1 MTVKPDFFT
10 VASFALWAGD
20 YRYLDEIIE
29 KISKGEPESILE
41 NSPEAIIERI
51 GRENLAE
58 YKKKRDK
65 HTNNKSIKF
74 DEVFETDNLRA
85 KIWQVSEFEY
95 CLRGYLKTLNEENKF
110 FSRIN
115 PESFPFF
122 KYIDN
127 KKPENYQR
135 KQRSLGKARHL
146 DHNKH
151 CLIRIDEMGLI
162 ESTFFVCEN
171 DSEIKKKKV
180 ISCFKDV
187 LTELNDGEVNTTS

>member
-29 KISKGEPESILE
+29 KISRGEPESILE

-65 HTNNKSIKF
+65 QTNNKSIKI

-95 CLRGYLKTLNEENKF
+95 CLRGYLKSFENENKF
-110 FSRIN
+110 FSHIN
-115 PESFPFF
+115 PESFPFL
-122 KYIDN
+122 KYIDT
-127 KKPENYQR
+127 KKPEKFQR
-135 KQRSLGKARHL
+135 KQRSLGKASHL
-146 DHNKH
+146 DHNRH
-151 CLIRIDEMGLI
+151 CIIRIDEMGLI
-162 ESTFFVCEN
+162 ESTFFICEN
-171 DSEIKKKKV
+171 DSEIKLKKV
-180 ISCFKDV
+180 ISCFIDV
-187 LTELNDGEVNTTS
+187 LTELNDGEVRIIS